1 MAGSWSLDVRIRP
14 VRDDVSLV
22 SVTGEVDIATAPTWR
37 SALAPVLADPTL
49 RLLVCDL
56 SGLSFLGA
64 AGVSVLLDTH
74 ATLAAR
80 GAELHVVAETR
91 VVLRPLAVTGLLNL
105 LPVSPDVQSALR

>member
-1 MAGSWSLDVRIRP
+1 MAVTWSLDVRVRP
-14 VRDDVSLV
+14 VRTGVALV
-22 SVTGEVDIATAPTWR
+22 SVAGEVDIATAPTWR
-37 SALAPVLADPTL
+37 SALTPVLADPSL

-74 ATLAAR
+74 ASLAAR

-91 VVLRPLAVTGLLNL
+91 VVLRPLAVTGLLDL
-105 LPVSPDVQSALR
+105 LPVSPDVESALR

>member
-1 MAGSWSLDVRIRP
+1 MAGRWSLDVRIRP
-14 VRDDVSLV
+14 VRDDVALV
-22 SVTGEVDIATAPTWR
+22 SVAGEVDIATAPTWR
-37 SALAPVLADPTL
+37 SAWAPVLADPKL

-74 ATLAAR
+74 AMLAAR